1 MPGRLELKQLEQ
13 LIKKGE
19 VDTVLAVFPLA
30 VELAR
35 LPAVVLAHGTRASTR
50 VDEGARLLGDARA
63 RVVAAAPR
71 PATTGG

>member
-1 MPGRLELKQLEQ
+1 MEGIVARAMPDLQLFDH
-13 LIKKGE
+13 
-19 VDTVLAVFPLA
+19 DTVLAVFPLA

-63 RVVAAAPR
+63 RVVAAARR